1 MARGG
6 RRDGEAGSSTRAACA
21 TLALVVAVSLA
32 PAGRCATESGAQ
44 KGVLIVCDLHPL
56 GVPAFREL
64 ETTWLYLASSL
75 SAKGRNVTLVPV
87 ADAETDYGGH
97 YLQNVLRPKVA
108 GLKVASDAGR
118 ESKEMSVHLADVPV
132 YHDFATP
139 SRAIHNSYS
148 LYTWLKERDGDFGA
162 VYYTD
167 WGGAVY
173 YALLA
178 KDQGLFFDG
187 VSFVEVASIGSRLD
201 HAALR
206 GVLATTDL
214 FDSLDHVQAAYME
227 MGASARAGERV
238 RASDFVLPI
247 RFVDGRDESRP
258 PPDERILELVYLG
271 SLTQADGIQIFTKAL
286 EKLCADIFRETSEG
300 LDRIDRLHVTFFG
313 HRAYFNQE
321 RPSSSR
327 KAHGQ
332 AQVERYLNEWLRWAE
347 REYPDKIKISAH
359 VVSLEQQVGY
369 FKMKPWAVAVL
380 CNTKAKQNFV
390 LRVLEANRID
400 VIRPAEA
407 AGESEADPCRF
418 RPTASG
424 LYRELKRFSREN
436 GGSITGRCPPSQEGT
451 NGTASLVGKQ
461 SQGRLLQS
469 ESTDDF
475 RVLQSEGRGDGTA
488 VGAGDGVDGGTP
500 LDRVLVTC
508 VITHFNRGNFLLQA
522 LESIRAQTHE
532 KIEIIIID
540 DGSTD
545 PESVKVLEEIEGGQG
560 GKCTESASDEEGS
573 ATAEEEEKL
582 RCVRVVRVENS
593 YLGAAR
599 NRGLRAAKGDFVLFM
614 DDDNYA
620 KPWEISTFLKAM
632 AHTGADVA
640 TCASEYLS
648 SSLDPREAFNATLLM

>member
-1 MARGG
+1 M
-6 RRDGEAGSSTRAACA
+6 
-21 TLALVVAVSLA
+21 
-32 PAGRCATESGAQ
+32 
-44 KGVLIVCDLHPL
+44 
-56 GVPAFREL
+56 
-64 ETTWLYLASSL
+64 
-75 SAKGRNVTLVPV
+75 
-87 ADAETDYGGH
+87 
-97 YLQNVLRPKVA
+97 
-108 GLKVASDAGR
+108 
-118 ESKEMSVHLADVPV
+118 
-132 YHDFATP
+132 
-139 SRAIHNSYS
+139 
-148 LYTWLKERDGDFGA
+148 
-162 VYYTD
+162 
-167 WGGAVY
+167 
-173 YALLA
+173 
-178 KDQGLFFDG
+178 
-187 VSFVEVASIGSRLD
+187 
-201 HAALR
+201 
-206 GVLATTDL
+206 
-214 FDSLDHVQAAYME
+214 
-227 MGASARAGERV
+227 
-238 RASDFVLPI
+238 
-247 RFVDGRDESRP
+247 
-258 PPDERILELVYLG
+258 
-271 SLTQADGIQIFTKAL
+271 
-286 EKLCADIFRETSEG
+286 
-300 LDRIDRLHVTFFG
+300 DRIDRLHVTFFG

-418 RPTASG
+418 RPTASW